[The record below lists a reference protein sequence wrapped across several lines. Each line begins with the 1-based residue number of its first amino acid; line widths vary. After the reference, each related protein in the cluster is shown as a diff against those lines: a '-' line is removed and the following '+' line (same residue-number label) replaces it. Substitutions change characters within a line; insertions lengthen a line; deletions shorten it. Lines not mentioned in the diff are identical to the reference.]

1 MGATAWGRADTALD
15 PPETAASVSGGY
27 DRRVPRSPE
36 ETWKPIADA
45 ELGTPDVT
53 GGTGFGRSE
62 GLRIRKRIYAMLVNG
77 ELVVKLPKA
86 RVDELVGDGVGR
98 RFEPGTGRVMKEWL
112 SVPPSASRRWKALVH
127 EAKAF
132 VGPG

>member
-1 MGATAWGRADTALD
+1 L
-15 PPETAASVSGGY
+15 
-27 DRRVPRSPE
+27 PRSPE
-36 ETWKPIADA
+36 ELWKPIADA
-45 ELGTPDVT
+45 ELATPGVT

-62 GLRIRKRIYAMLVNG
+62 GLRIRNKIYAMLVND

-86 RVDELVGDGVGR
+86 RVDELADRGVGR

-112 SVPPSASRRWKALVH
+112 SVPASASRRWKALVV

-132 VGPG
+132 VDPRRSRS

>member
-1 MGATAWGRADTALD
+1 MPR
-15 PPETAASVSGGY
+15 PPE
-27 DRRVPRSPE
+27 E
-36 ETWKPIADA
+36 IWKPIAIEQLRLHA
-45 ELGTPDVT
+45 VT

-62 GLRIRKRIYAMLVNG
+62 GLRIENKIYAMLAND

-86 RVDELVGDGVGR
+86 QVDELVGAGVGR

-112 SVPPSASRRWKALVH
+112 SVPPGASRRWKALVND
-127 EAKAF
+127 AKAF

>member
-1 MGATAWGRADTALD
+1 M
-15 PPETAASVSGGY
+15 
-27 DRRVPRSPE
+27 PRTPE
-36 ETWKPIADA
+36 EIWRPIAA
-45 ELGTPDVT
+45 EELKLGGVT

-62 GLRIRKRIYAMLVNG
+62 GLRIENRIYAMLVNG

-86 RVDELVGDGVGR
+86 RVDELVGAGVGL

-112 SVPPSASRRWKALVH
+112 SVPPSSSRRWKALVH

-132 VGPG
+132 VGAG

>member
-1 MGATAWGRADTALD
+1 M
-15 PPETAASVSGGY
+15 
-27 DRRVPRSPE
+27 PRTPQE
-36 ETWKPIADA
+36 IWKPIADE
-45 ELGTPDVT
+45 ELKLRGVT

-62 GLRIRKRIYAMLVNG
+62 GLRIEKKIYAMLVNG

-86 RVDELVGDGVGR
+86 RVDELVDADVGT

-112 SVPPSASRRWKALVH
+112 SVPPGAARRWKPLVR